1 MPLTTVICSGTFN
14 LYVCAVVTL
23 PFCFAVSM
31 AAPCN
36 KCKLVQLYDYKTT
49 LTVVYLG
56 LFFAKGDLRL
66 RVVSVLAVS
75 AWSTLVPL
83 LLTAALNAL
92 RVLPRSAPPPM
103 PVFEGAAASY
113 LETCIMFILEGELH
127 QEELERKRDC
137 LSEARR
143 NLLRST
149 TCADLEF
156 AVFRMSSLLYTLRR
170 SSRFTPFNTIAVK
183 HLWVHLERDLFQMVS
198 AMIAILRREDSPM
211 ESAELRERSQEIAG
225 EIRDRIIKYTRGVAK
240 GSADLI
246 PVHELIRMEH

>member
-1 MPLTTVICSGTFN
+1 MSTDVPRFSRFRLLNALYAGVMAGVMAGPMFIPQFQAVFDEIIMALGMIWAVRCSSLSFPVACSTSWEVLIACLIGAAIIAVVMPLTTVICSGTFN

-23 PFCFAVSM
+23 PFCFAASM

-56 LFFAKGDLRL
+56 LFFAKGDLQL

-92 RVLPRSAPPPM
+92 RALPRSAPPPM

-113 LETCIMFILEGELH
+113 LETCVMFILEGE
-127 QEELERKRDC
+127 
-137 LSEARR
+137 
-143 NLLRST
+143 
-149 TCADLEF
+149 
-156 AVFRMSSLLYTLRR
+156 
-170 SSRFTPFNTIAVK
+170 
-183 HLWVHLERDLFQMVS
+183 
-198 AMIAILRREDSPM
+198 
-211 ESAELRERSQEIAG
+211 
-225 EIRDRIIKYTRGVAK
+225 
-240 GSADLI
+240 
-246 PVHELIRMEH
+246 